1 VTRRALKERLAMS
14 SRPEQNHNSPSVRS
28 PVHKECLEEME
39 PRGARVELVV
49 PVNEVHQAALGHQGN
64 QESKVTLVRQGKLEG
79 RDHREPLV

>member
-1 VTRRALKERLAMS
+1 
-14 SRPEQNHNSPSVRS
+14 
-28 PVHKECLEEME
+28 ME

-79 RDHREPLV
+79 KDHREPLV